1 MQIIIIVSIGRQV
14 DAKAVQEQQEDK
26 NNRCQ
31 NNKHLISMCYCT
43 RVRRYYLLV
52 LLLETQVTTTTT
64 RLCSATNVG
73 VQNKNENALIRICR
87 TEINT

>member
-31 NNKHLISMCYCT
+31 NYKHLISY
-43 RVRRYYLLV
+43 V
-52 LLLETQVTTTTT
+52 LLYSSPKVLSISFVARDTGDNNNNQT
-64 RLCSATNVG
+64 
-73 VQNKNENALIRICR
+73 VQCD
-87 TEINT
+87 

>member
-31 NNKHLISMCYCT
+31 NNKHLISIGAKT
-43 RVRRYYLLV
+43 
-52 LLLETQVTTTTT
+52 
-64 RLCSATNVG
+64 
-73 VQNKNENALIRICR
+73 
-87 TEINT
+87 INI